1 MVLGAQPALF
11 WLWYCWQL
19 FPIKNLLFYFLF
31 PLLFFIDLVILI
43 LGSLIVAKI
52 FLVFANLFHRPKEG
66 VFEISK
72 KDKDYASWSLRAVI
86 RKWPIWLARQLSLPS
101 LEKLVTKFLG
111 VKVSFSSSIHEAW
124 IDSEFVQIGK
134 NVKLGQGCIIASNLL
149 VKNKLIIKK
158 VVVGDNVIIG
168 AHCVISA
175 GTIIASNAVLH
186 SNTMTTINQHLK
198 ANLLY
203 QGAPATAFGNN
214 NLINDKQLIEK
225 QIFNPAEKY
234 SEEEL
239 RTRSNTLSVPYFFYV
254 ISGFTIVGCSF
265 VLPGILFFL
274 SFYGLLIPTIFNSPF
289 SLILFSDWG
298 FYTAMLLIPL
308 ILIGIYLLHL
318 FCVILF
324 TRWWYKFVDKRGPS
338 QGIFDR
344 DMELSSTKLD
354 YYHFGSFL
362 MKYPIF
368 AVSRSPFPWILNWEL
383 NFIRSNKIG
392 KGTVLEETFIHS
404 HVNFGNNC
412 YLGTSSHMTNHVVD
426 GVYGEENLTFVGIDI
441 DDHSILN
448 LVTGGLPGTE
458 IGKNSTFLPGA
469 TTIKYDKIG
478 NDGVYGGFPA
488 KKLSKEEILYFLGG
502 EYDGE

>member
-11 WLWYCWQL
+11 WLWFCWQL
-19 FPIKNLLFYFLF
+19 FPIKDLLFYSMF
-31 PLLFFIDLVILI
+31 PLFFFIDIIILI

-52 FLVFANLFHRPKEG
+52 FLIVAKLFHKPIEG

-72 KDKDYASWSLRAVI
+72 KDKDYASWSLRAII
-86 RKWPIWLARQLSLPS
+86 RKWPLWLARQLSLPS
-101 LEKLVTKFLG
+101 LEILVTKFLG
-111 VKVSFSSSIHEAW
+111 VDLSFSSSIHEAW
-124 IDSEFVQIGK
+124 IDSEFIQIGK

-158 VVVGDNVIIG
+158 VVIGDNVIVG
-168 AHCVISA
+168 AHCVINA
-175 GTIIASNAVLH
+175 GSNIASNAVLH
-186 SNTMTTINQHLK
+186 SNTMTTINQQLK
-198 ANLLY
+198 LNTIY
-203 QGAPATAFGNN
+203 QGAPAESFGNN
-214 NLINDKQLIEK
+214 NLIHDKNQIEK
-225 QIFNPAEKY
+225 QIFKIDKKDTA
-234 SEEEL
+234 EEL
-239 RTRSNTLSVPYFFYV
+239 RTREKELSVPFFFYV
-254 ISGFTIVGCSF
+254 ASGFSIVGFSF
-265 VLPGILFFL
+265 VLPGLLFFL
-274 SFYGLLIPTIFNSPF
+274 SFYGYAVPTIFNNTF
-289 SLILFSDWG
+289 TLTLFTDWN
-298 FYTAMLLIPL
+298 FYVAMLLIPL

-318 FCVILF
+318 FFIILF
-324 TRWWYKFVDKRGPS
+324 TRWWYRLADSRGPS

-344 DMELSSTKLD
+344 DMEMSSTKLD

-404 HVNFGNNC
+404 HVNFGKYC

-426 GVYGEENLTFVGIDI
+426 GVYGEENLTFVGIEI

-448 LVTGGLPGTE
+448 VVTGGLPGTE
-458 IGKNSTFLPGA
+458 MGKYATFLPGA
-469 TTIKYDKIG
+469 TTIKYDKVG
-478 NDGVYGGFPA
+478 DNGVYGGFPA
-488 KKLSKEEILYFLGG
+488 KKLSKEEILYLLGG